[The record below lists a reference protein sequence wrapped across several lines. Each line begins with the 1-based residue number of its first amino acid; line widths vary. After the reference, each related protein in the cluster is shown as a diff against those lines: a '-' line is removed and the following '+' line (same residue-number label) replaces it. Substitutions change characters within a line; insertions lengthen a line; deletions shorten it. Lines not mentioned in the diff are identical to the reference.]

1 MDLEFTFEENA
12 LQDFLQTLMPGTS
25 VQAETLLGLAD
36 QTGREDLE
44 DALV

>member
-12 LQDFLQTLMPGTS
+12 LQDFLQTLKPGTS